1 MGHVH
6 LLQTL
11 AHRPT
16 GTQAHR
22 PTGPS
27 AKCRKNRNTQN
38 AKQYATQYALLQ
50 ALCRHDAATLHDP
63 RAERWPCCC
72 ASAAR
77 YGHHAS
83 HATPQAQTPTHD
95 PSIAQLVER
104 WTVGGWRGTR
114 RAGIHRSLVQ
124 IRLEGVA
131 LFFDRLAFVV
141 LPAAADTSDLT
152 AARCSQN
159 EKESFRYRES
169 NPSLLG
175 ESQKS

>member
-6 LLQTL
+6 LLPTFANVGKPQ
-11 AHRPT
+11 AHWHTGPQAQVPSAAKTAIYAIRNTIRTFT
-16 GTQAHR
+16 GT
-22 PTGPS
+22 
-27 AKCRKNRNTQN
+27 
-38 AKQYATQYALLQ
+38 LQ
-50 ALCRHDAATLHDP
+50 ARPTLHDP

-77 YGHHAS
+77 YDHHAS
-83 HATPQAQTPTHD
+83 HATPRAHTPTHD

-104 WTVGGWRGTR
+104 WTVGGWRVTR

-124 IRLEGVA
+124 IRLEGGA

-141 LPAAADTSDLT
+141 TSDLT

-169 NPSLLG
+169 NPGLLG